1 MNKEQ
6 YWYFSVED
14 IQPMYK
20 KVSSN
25 HQENERQHH
34 NETSACTCY
43 TYLLFISYYSSVIVI
58 KNDEVTRMGKDVER
72 TNSL

>member
-1 MNKEQ
+1 
-6 YWYFSVED
+6 
-14 IQPMYK
+14 MYK

-43 TYLLFISYYSSVIVI
+43 TYLLFIRVIVI

>member
-1 MNKEQ
+1 
-6 YWYFSVED
+6 
-14 IQPMYK
+14 MYK

-34 NETSACTCY
+34 NETPACTCY
-43 TYLLFISYYSSVIVI
+43 TYLLFIRVIVI

>member
-25 HQENERQHH
+25 HQENERQYH
-34 NETSACTCY
+34 NETPACTCY
-43 TYLLFISYYSSVIVI
+43 TYLLFIRVIVI